1 MPNDYQKLSKLIALH
16 ETYFAALA
24 QQNPTSKL
32 LRTFLRQTWDPF
44 FLRWGD
50 LVTTHHVSN
59 VDADI
64 LAETARDLS
73 AIRSRARMQQI
84 PVPNITGESVI
95 MAGPHHGGG
104 HHGGHHGGRR
114 RFYGGG
120 WYGPAYGYWDYPYP
134 YDADSGT
141 DITIQN
147 PENVTIGAV
156 GRHATQGRELA
167 ALGAVLAPG
176 ANGVRTS
183 MDLDGA
189 TLTVKICVDGRCYE
203 SAIDLSGVLAGAGA
217 ALRAWHERE
226 HAEGAA
232 AMPEVK
238 AAGQILIGAMLD
250 QHAQEICAG
259 FWGSITHGISSAVGN
274 VAHGITHG
282 ISSAAG
288 TVGHTLKKLKGPIS
302 IAAGAAAGA
311 AAAAIPGVGV
321 VAAPMAASL
330 AKNLVD
336 AAAGDNVNVQQAA
349 QGAIQAASAAA
360 QTDPHMKA
368 ALDTAQKAVAQT
380 TAAFHIADTVAKAGQ
395 GDTAAQKQVEDL
407 SKSAASGDSAAKTA
421 IATAQRLLAG
431 DTRVADPSS
440 VMSPA
445 YHVDESQIEM
455 YDPTT
460 TGVPTAAPEV
470 AGELLIGAVQVTL
483 RDQASRAAM
492 QMPGQVI
499 GVALTGDGWQLKPFD
514 SVDDADD
521 WFGNATDIPH
531 TFVYVAY
538 FDKGDPLF
546 PAPLNEAHGTLL
558 TGEHAARGRHE
569 AIQRGAAIASGIPL
583 PLLAAASAAAGYFG
597 VRAYRHRRA
606 QQQFDAEARRQIMA
620 QQKSK
625 VG

>member
-1 MPNDYQKLSKLIALH
+1 MAHEYEQLSKLIALH

-24 QQNPTSKL
+24 QRNPTSKL
-32 LRTFLRQTWDPF
+32 LRSFLRSTWDPF
-44 FLRWGD
+44 FMRWSD

-73 AIRSRARMQQI
+73 AVRSRARAQQI
-84 PVPNITGESVI
+84 PVPKITGESGVI

-104 HHGGHHGGRR
+104 HHGGRGRR
-114 RFYGGG
+114 RFFGGGG
-120 WYGPAYGYWDYPYP
+120 WYGPAYGWDWP
-134 YDADSGT
+134 YDDNGT

-147 PENVTIGAV
+147 PENVTIGAT

-176 ANGVRTS
+176 ANGVRVST
-183 MDLDGA
+183 DLDGA
-189 TLTVKICVDGRCYE
+189 MLTVKICVDGRCYE
-203 SAIDLSGVLAGAGA
+203 STIDLGSVLAGAGA
-217 ALRAWHERE
+217 ALRAWHDRAHSSQRSLTEPGGRDLDP
-226 HAEGAA
+226 AA

-250 QHAQEICAG
+250 QHAHEICAG
-259 FWGSITHGISSAVGN
+259 FWSSITHGISSAVGN

-288 TVGHTLKKLKGPIS
+288 SVGHTLKKLKGPIA

-336 AAAGDNVNVQQAA
+336 AAAGDNVNAQQAA

-360 QTDPHMKA
+360 QSDPHMKA

-431 DTRVADPSS
+431 DARVADPSS

-445 YHVDESQIEM
+445 YQVDESQIEM

-499 GVALTGDGWQLKPFD
+499 GVALTGDGWQLKQFD

-531 TFVYVAY
+531 TFVYAAY

-558 TGEHAARGRHE
+558 TGAKVAHGRHE

-583 PLLAAASAAAGYFG
+583 PLLAAASAAAGFYG
-597 VRAYRHRRA
+597 YRAWRR
-606 QQQFDAEARRQIMA
+606 RRGTPIVP
-620 QQKSK
+620 SK
-625 VG
+625 VA